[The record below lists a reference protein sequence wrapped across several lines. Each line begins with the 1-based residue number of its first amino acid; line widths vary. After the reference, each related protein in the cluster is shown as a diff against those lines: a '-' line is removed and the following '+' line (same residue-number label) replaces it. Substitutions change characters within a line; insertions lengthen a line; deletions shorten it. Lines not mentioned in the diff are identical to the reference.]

1 MLYCYSAGVGQ
12 TGAFIAIDIELQR
25 IKQKGVIDVYNT
37 ICKMRH
43 QRMSTVQTLVANLHI
58 ETVSPS

>member
-1 MLYCYSAGVGQ
+1 MQLMTSVTYSAGVGQ

-25 IKQKGVIDVYNT
+25 IKQEGVVDIHNT

-43 QRMSTVQTLVANLHI
+43 NRMSTVQTLVNDQ
-58 ETVSPS
+58 SR